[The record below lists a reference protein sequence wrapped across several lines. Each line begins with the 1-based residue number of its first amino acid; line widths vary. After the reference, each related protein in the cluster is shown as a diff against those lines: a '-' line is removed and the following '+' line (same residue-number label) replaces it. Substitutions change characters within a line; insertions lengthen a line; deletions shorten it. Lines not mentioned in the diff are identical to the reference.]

1 MTSVMWRF
9 STSPITY
16 HPGWRPTP
24 RWAARVL
31 GIYAV
36 AALCGGALFVI
47 YTLAFV
53 SPRET
58 RTNPT
63 IPPEIGTP
71 AAPPDTV
78 IEEALPLVARA
89 RDSLKLISIACS
101 STDQPAPIREVTYR
115 SSEADEL
122 AKHLIDG
129 IKSLPPTT
137 NFSCIRNSVESMLSL
152 AKKSSTYQVLHL
164 NFFAGQRTE
173 QHFPTVTGENAVGSF
188 YYCVAAPHNEQF
200 VPDTARLVIDKGD
213 LNSARIVE
221 ATNTKICAAGK
232 TTASVPFIASHI
244 EVIKVARTK
253 VPIPENDLSCDGFLK
268 NSDGSWTAGNTKPFS
283 IGNSGNIRLTNSR
296 ITYRTFNFSGVDL
309 AVLLDQKCGGYDQS
323 K

>member
-1 MTSVMWRF
+1 MWRF

-31 GIYAV
+31 GIYAI
-36 AALCGGALFVI
+36 AALCGGLLFVI

-53 SPRET
+53 SPREAPP
-58 RTNPT
+58 NPT
-63 IPPEIGTP
+63 TPPDTGTP

-89 RDSLKLISIACS
+89 QDSLKLISIACS
-101 STDQPAPIREVTYR
+101 STDQPVPTREVTYR
-115 SSEADEL
+115 SSEANEL

-129 IKSLPPTT
+129 VKALSPAANLP
-137 NFSCIRNSVESMLSL
+137 CIRNSVEHVLSL
-152 AKKSSTYQVLHL
+152 VAKSSTYQVLHV

-173 QHFPTVTGENAVGSF
+173 QRFPTDAGGNAVASF
-188 YYCVAAPHNEQF
+188 YYCVSVPPNEQF

-213 LNSARIVE
+213 PNSARIVE
-221 ATNTKICAAGK
+221 ANTTKICAAGK
-232 TTASVPFIASHI
+232 ATASNPFVATRI
-244 EVIKVARTK
+244 EVIKVAKSK
-253 VPIPENDLSCDGFLK
+253 VPIPENDLSCDGFVR
-268 NSDGSWTAGNTKPFS
+268 NRDGSWTAGDTKPFS
-283 IGNSGNIRLTNSR
+283 IGNTKQLRVAYSR
-296 ITYRTFNFSGVDL
+296 ISYRTLNVGGIDL
-309 AVLLDQKCGGYDQS
+309 AVLLDQECGDGA

>member
-1 MTSVMWRF
+1 MWRF

-31 GIYAV
+31 CVYAV
-36 AALCGGALFVI
+36 VAFCGGLLFVI
-47 YTLAFV
+47 CTLAFF

-58 RTNPT
+58 VTKPG
-63 IPPEIGTP
+63 IPPETGAP

-89 RDSLKLISIACS
+89 QDSLKLISIACS
-101 STDQPAPIREVTYR
+101 STDDQPAPVREVAYR

-122 AKHLIDG
+122 SRYLIDG
-129 IKSLPPTT
+129 VKALPPSA
-137 NFSCIRNSVESMLSL
+137 NLPCIRKSVETMLSL
-152 AKKSSTYQVLHL
+152 AAKSSTYQVIHI

-173 QHFPTVTGENAVGSF
+173 QRFITDNGGNAVASF
-188 YYCVAAPHNEQF
+188 YYCVSAPSNEQF

-221 ATNTKICAAGK
+221 ANNTRICAAGK
-232 TTASVPFIASHI
+232 ATASTPFVTTHI
-244 EVIKVARTK
+244 EVIKVAKSK
-253 VPIPENDLSCDGFLK
+253 VSIPENDLSCDGFVR
-268 NSDGSWTAGNTKPFS
+268 NRDGSWTAGDTKPFS
-283 IGNSGNIRLTNSR
+283 IGNTNQLRVANSR
-296 ITYRTFNFSGVDL
+296 ISYRTINVGGIDL
-309 AVLLDQKCGGYDQS
+309 AVLLDQKCGDGP

>member
-1 MTSVMWRF
+1 MMWRF

-31 GIYAV
+31 GIYAI
-36 AALCGGALFVI
+36 AALCGGLLFII

-58 RTNPT
+58 RPDPT
-63 IPPEIGTP
+63 IPSGTGTP

-101 STDQPAPIREVTYR
+101 STDQPAPISEVTYR

-122 AKHLIDG
+122 SKRLIEG
-129 IKSLPPTT
+129 VSALPPGA
-137 NFSCIRNSVESMLSL
+137 NLPCIRKSVEQMLSL
-152 AKKSSTYQVLHL
+152 AAKSSTYQVLHI

-173 QHFPTVTGENAVGSF
+173 QRFTAENEHNAAVAF
-188 YYCVAAPHNEQF
+188 QYCVSAPPNEQF

-213 LNSARIVE
+213 LNSARVVE
-221 ATNTKICAAGK
+221 ADTTKICAAGK
-232 TTASVPFIASHI
+232 TTVSTPFVATHI
-244 EVIKVARTK
+244 EVIKVAKSK
-253 VPIPENDLSCDGFLK
+253 VPIPENDLSCDGFVR
-268 NSDGSWTAGNTKPFS
+268 NHDGSWAAGNTKSFS
-283 IGNSGNIRLTNSR
+283 IGNSGKFKVEHSI
-296 ITYRTFNFSGVDL
+296 IGYRSVNVGGVDL
-309 AVLLDQKCGGYDQS
+309 AVLLDQKCG
-323 K
+323 

>member
-1 MTSVMWRF
+1 MWRF

-31 GIYAV
+31 GIYAI
-36 AALCGGALFVI
+36 AALCGGLLFVI
-47 YTLAFV
+47 YTLAFI

-58 RTNPT
+58 RPNPT
-63 IPPEIGTP
+63 TPPETGTP

-101 STDQPAPIREVTYR
+101 STDQPVPIREVTYR

-122 AKHLIDG
+122 AKHLIEG
-129 IKSLPPTT
+129 MQALPPST
-137 NFSCIRNSVESMLSL
+137 NLPCIRNSVANVISL
-152 AKKSSTYQVLHL
+152 AAKSSTYQVINI

-173 QHFPTVTGENAVGSF
+173 QRFPTDSADNASASF
-188 YYCVAAPHNEQF
+188 YYCVSAPPNEQF

-221 ATNTKICAAGK
+221 ANPTKICGAGK
-232 TTASVPFIASHI
+232 TTASVPFIATHI
-244 EVIKVARTK
+244 EVIKVAKSK
-253 VPIPENDLSCDGFLK
+253 VPIPDNDLSCDGFVR
-268 NSDGSWTAGNTKPFS
+268 NPDGSWIAGNTKPFS
-283 IGNSGNIRLTNSR
+283 IGNNVRHIRVANSR
-296 ITYRTFNFSGVDL
+296 ITYRTFNFGGVDL
-309 AVLLDQKCGGYDQS
+309 AVLLDQKCGGYDQN